1 MQEYTLA
8 QLQPG
13 ISHSFQASISEPM
26 LDAFRALS
34 GDHNTL
40 HVDRAFAQAQGFQ
53 DRVVYGMLTA
63 SFYSTLVGMY
73 LPGKHAL
80 LQGVDAA
87 FLAPV
92 FVGDTLTISGEV
104 VAVNE
109 AVAQIEIKATITNQ
123 HGKKVSRAKIR
134 AGVHE
139 Q

>member
-8 QLQPG
+8 QMQPG
-13 ISHSFQASISEPM
+13 LSHSFQVSVTEAK
-26 LDAFRALS
+26 LAAFRELS
-34 GDHNTL
+34 GDDNTL
-40 HVDRAFAQAQGFQ
+40 HVDRAFAQGRGFP

-73 LPGKHAL
+73 LPGKYAL
-80 LQGVDAA
+80 LQGVDSA

-92 FVGDTLTISGEV
+92 FVGDTLTIQGEV
-104 VAVNE
+104 VAVHE
-109 AVAQIEIKATITNQ
+109 AVAQIEIKAAITNQ

-139 Q
+139 